1 LSAIRSITGLNRQT
15 SAANAGKG
23 PTGRLTLR
31 AFHEGGRVKIEIQD
45 DGAGLNVDRLLKKA
59 IERGLVQ
66 ENQAKTMAERDVFNL
81 IFLPGFST
89 AEKVTKVSG
98 RGVGMDVVRTNV
110 EKIGG
115 AIDLQSSPGVGT
127 TVSVSIPLTLAIVP
141 ALIVNCRSDR
151 FAIPQVNVLELVGL
165 ETGKEIEQVH
175 GAPVYRLRG
184 NLLPLVHLDRELKL
198 APIESSQHVLG
209 SIIVLQAESHQF
221 GLVVDDILDTEEI
234 VVKPLSEQLKG
245 INTFSG
251 ATIMGDG
258 RVALILDVLGLGQKA
273 RVVSDAREAVQEDRR
288 VEVTKGAD
296 SQVQSLLLV
305 RNGVEGQVA
314 IPLSAV
320 SRLEGF
326 LAPHIQKIGQ
336 TEAME
341 YRGSVIPLVRLSQY
355 LPASTDTEPIDASG
369 SMEVVIYSHQGR
381 TVGVI
386 VDCIVDIIEQQ
397 GVIDSLAL
405 RSGVVGSFVTENNI
419 TELLDL
425 PSIVASALP
434 ALSEYSEAAT
444 AGS

>member
-1 LSAIRSITGLNRQT
+1 
-15 SAANAGKG
+15 
-23 PTGRLTLR
+23 
-31 AFHEGGRVKIEIQD
+31 
-45 DGAGLNVDRLLKKA
+45 
-59 IERGLVQ
+59 
-66 ENQAKTMAERDVFNL
+66 MAERDVFNL